1 MSDALQQHVSTQDF
15 QRVVEKHMTKDMDL
29 DGNGKMNWFFGQW
42 VYGTNIPEYKLDYE
56 FVPADGGK
64 VKLVGKITQSRVD
77 DSFKMRV
84 PIYLDFDGKITRLG
98 SVAVYGSG
106 TTEPFEV
113 MLPKKP
119 KKAFLCYYEDVL
131 CVTENR

>member
-1 MSDALQQHVSTQDF
+1 
-15 QRVVEKHMTKDMDL
+15 VVEKHITKDMDL
-29 DGNGKMNWFFGQW
+29 DGNGKMNWFFAQW
-42 VYGTNIPEYKLDYE
+42 VYGHQIPEYKLDYQL
-56 FVPADGGK
+56 VPADGGK
-64 VKLVGKITQSRVD
+64 VKLVGKVTQGRVD

-98 SVAVYGSG
+98 SIAVFGNS

-113 MLPKKP
+113 ILPRKP

-131 CVTENR
+131 CETANR